1 MMSNETTYWY
11 AFQKIKIATK
21 RKNEIISFLRSN
33 DLTIDKLFDLSIL
46 EMQNNLG
53 LSEKEI
59 ESLLTVKQNLNN
71 ISFLAEDLQEQGFKL
86 ISINDASYPKKV
98 FDKLKKSAPPVL
110 FVKGNIELLNLNSVS
125 IVGSR
130 KANPNSISFTKNISR
145 TAAMSNRSV
154 VSGGASG
161 IDSFAAQNAIE
172 NNGSTIIVLAEGV
185 KKYKG
190 YRQYYKAMTEGRLL
204 VISSFDPDDRWQTFK
219 AQERNPL
226 IYALGDKV
234 FIAESGD
241 KGGTMNGA
249 LKALSEHWTVFIRFP
264 EVNEVNA
271 NFTLIQKGCV
281 AVDMRGKP
289 ITVDL
294 PKSELEIE
302 KEVLAQM
309 EILLKGKKLT
319 IKEILNNLNLEWKGT
334 KLSGL
339 IKRCENIVAVGG
351 KPAKYTCK
359 LQNDETI
366 QGSLF

>member
-1 MMSNETTYWY
+1 MMNNETTYWY
-11 AFQKIKIATK
+11 AFQKIKIGTK
-21 RKNEIISFLRSN
+21 RKNEMISFLRGN
-33 DLTIDKLFDLSIL
+33 DLTIDKLFELSIS
-46 EMQNNLG
+46 EMQKELG

-59 ESLLTVKQNLNN
+59 DSLVEVKQNLNN
-71 ISFLAEDLQEQGFKL
+71 ISFLAEDLQEQGFKV
-86 ISINDASYPKKV
+86 ISIIDANYPKKV
-98 FDKLKKSAPPVL
+98 IAKLKKSAPPVF
-110 FVKGNIELLNLNSVS
+110 FVKGNIELLNLNSIA

-145 TAAMSNRSV
+145 TAAISNRTV

-161 IDSFAAQNAIE
+161 IDSFAAQNALE

-234 FIAESGD
+234 FIAESGE

-249 LKALSEHWTVFIRFP
+249 LKALSEHWEIFIRYP
-264 EVNEVNA
+264 EENEVNA
-271 NFTLIQKGCV
+271 NFTLIQKGCIP
-281 AVDMRGKP
+281 VDMTGKP
-289 ITVDL
+289 IKVDL

-302 KEVLAQM
+302 KEVIAQM
-309 EILLKGKKLT
+309 ENLLKGRKLT
-319 IKEILNNLNLEWKGT
+319 IKEILTSLNLEWKGT

-351 KPAKYTCK
+351 KPVKYTSK
-359 LQNDETI
+359 LENSENKQE
-366 QGSLF
+366 SLF